1 MNCLSLIRQRY
12 PSMSPV
18 ERRIADC
25 ILADPEKAMNSTVV
39 YIAATAKVSEG
50 SVINFSNMLGF
61 KGFSQLKI
69 SLAQNIS
76 TFNAKDEFVK
86 SDTPKQV
93 MRKMISQAVTS
104 FESTYDTI
112 GEQLDQAV
120 ESVLAAN
127 KILVVGVGH
136 SKIIAMDIAI
146 RMMWIGLNA
155 IAEPDPT
162 LAGITAAQLHD
173 NDVLIV
179 VSNSGRTREVIS
191 TARVARNV
199 GAKVIVLTSHPG
211 SPLEKMSD
219 ISLLSVST
227 ETHTYKE
234 PTTARLTQLLLGD
247 SLVET
252 IMMHLGDDAVI
263 RMDKMIELYSQHRE
277 AVSLGG

>member
-25 ILADPEKAMNSTVV
+25 ILSDPERAMNSTVV
-39 YIAATAKVSEG
+39 YIAVTAKVSEG

-76 TFNAKDEFVK
+76 TFSAKDEFIK
-86 SDTPKQV
+86 SDTPKQI

-112 GEQLDQAV
+112 TDQLDQAV
-120 ESVLAAN
+120 ELILQAN
-127 KILVVGVGH
+127 KIVVVGVGH

-155 IAEPDPT
+155 VAEPDPT
-162 LAGITAAQLHD
+162 LAGINTAQLAE

-179 VSNSGRTREVIS
+179 ISNSGRTREVLS
-191 TARVARNV
+191 TAKVAREV
-199 GAKVIVLTSHPG
+199 GAKVICLTSHPG
-211 SPLEKMSD
+211 SPLGKMSD
-219 ISLLSVST
+219 VALFSVSA
-227 ETHTYKE
+227 ETHTYRE
-234 PTTARLTQLLLGD
+234 STTARLTQLLLGD
-247 SLVET
+247 SLIESVT
-252 IMMHLGDDAVI
+252 LRLGDDAVI
-263 RMDKMIELYSQHRE
+263 RMDKVIELYGQHRE
-277 AVSLGG
+277 SLDSSI